1 MDVTNN
7 VVTLRGTVETA
18 EQKTEA
24 EQIAKNTESVK
35 SVNNQLK
42 VGSATRARQRRSP
55 RSRDRVEGIMLAPD
69 TAPKPLTS
77 SSCS

>member
-1 MDVTNN
+1 VDVTNN

-42 VGSATRARQRRSP
+42 VGRATARAPEKKS
-55 RSRDRVEGIMLAPD
+55 
-69 TAPKPLTS
+69 
-77 SSCS
+77 

>member
-1 MDVTNN
+1 MDVKNN

-24 EQIAKNTESVK
+24 GQIAKSTEGVK

-42 VGSATRARQRRSP
+42 VGGATARAPRRSP
-55 RSRDRVEGIMLAPD
+55 SHPV
-69 TAPKPLTS
+69 
-77 SSCS
+77 

>member
-1 MDVTNN
+1 MDVKNN

-42 VGSATRARQRRSP
+42 VGSATARAPEKKS
-55 RSRDRVEGIMLAPD
+55 
-69 TAPKPLTS
+69 
-77 SSCS
+77 